1 MMNTSR
7 VMIDAAVDNDLD
19 AVKSKYRRQ
28 SLRRRSQLADAE
40 PNAAVVLAECAEH
53 LVGRFGRGTY
63 AGYFPIR
70 CELSPLILM
79 EKLSDIGCNIALPI
93 TPAQG
98 EPLTFHHWPVDDQ
111 LVDGPY
117 GTKQPSSK
125 NKICTP
131 DVILLPMLA
140 FDSDGWR
147 LGYGGGFYDRT
158 LATLH
163 SEGVQVSAVGVA
175 YEGQELE
182 KVPVGPYD
190 MPLNA
195 MLCPGGLLELQE
207 SSKQ

>member
-7 VMIDAAVDNDLD
+7 VIIDAAVDNDLD

-28 SLRRRSQLADAE
+28 SLHRRSQLADAE

-53 LVGRFGRGTY
+53 LVCRFGRGTY

-79 EKLSDIGCNIALPI
+79 ERLSDIGCNIALPI

-98 EPLTFHHWPVDDQ
+98 EPLTFYHWLVDDQ

-158 LATLH
+158 IAEYATRGHKASVIGLA
-163 SEGVQVSAVGVA
+163 
-175 YEGQELE
+175 YDGQ
-182 KVPVGPYD
+182 KMDRVPVGPYD
-190 MPLNA
+190 MPIDA
-195 MLCPGGLLELQE
+195 VLCPSGLYRLQR
-207 SSKQ
+207 